1 MGLRT
6 YFISLANQ
14 LRPPLRL
21 KLNLQSDGIEVLDP
35 PGCWAARDCPWMDVQ
50 PRQKGRKADGQLS
63 STTWVVVRS
72 IEQRWQKVDI
82 VLIHQLMNHALR
94 EYGCMM
100 RCEHLTLT
108 NVGSRK
114 TDGMG
119 ILNEGPLECLRETHP
134 YIGMIQVTRDRAIR
148 LSRNSTCSS
157 WSIICLFCCLLVSVK
172 TSILTS
178 KLFLRVL
185 PYNML
190 NQ

>member
-1 MGLRT
+1 MT
-6 YFISLANQ
+6 IKQLAF
-14 LRPPLRL
+14 
-21 KLNLQSDGIEVLDP
+21 NLGHVPFKRGNYSTINLD
-35 PGCWAARDCPWMDVQ
+35 
-50 PRQKGRKADGQLS
+50 S
-63 STTWVVVRS
+63 SN
-72 IEQRWQKVDI
+72 I

-157 WSIICLFCCLLVSVK
+157 
-172 TSILTS
+172 
-178 KLFLRVL
+178 
-185 PYNML
+185 
-190 NQ
+190 